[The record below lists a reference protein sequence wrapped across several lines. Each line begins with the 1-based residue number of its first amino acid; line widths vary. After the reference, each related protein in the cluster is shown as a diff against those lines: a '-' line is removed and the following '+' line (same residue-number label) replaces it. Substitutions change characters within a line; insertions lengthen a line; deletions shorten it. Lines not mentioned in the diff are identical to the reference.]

1 MAETVNGPIER
12 VTFHN
17 PENGF
22 CVLRIKLPGRPEPAT
37 VVGHLSQPSV
47 GEFVEAVGDWVLDK
61 QHGRQFRAAALR
73 TAQPSSVE
81 GIQRYLGSGAIRS
94 IGPQLA
100 EKIVGIYKERTLEVL
115 DKSPDLLLHIRG
127 IGPKRFERIKNS
139 WDEQREVRRIML
151 FLQECGLG
159 GGGRAIR
166 IYRHY
171 GQAAIEIIKSNPY
184 KLADDI
190 RGIGFKTADA
200 LARKLGMAMNAPAR
214 VRAGIRFVLA
224 ELTGEGHVACPETL
238 LVEQAAKLLEVD
250 EPLVAESIEFERSEN
265 RVVREPVEGEPWIYL
280 TPLYRA
286 EVGLADSVRRL
297 MAADA
302 HPLPAIDLEK
312 ALAWVEQKLNLPLA
326 PRQRDAV
333 REACRAK
340 FLVITGGPGVG
351 KTTIVRSI
359 LEIFLAKRQRC
370 LLAAP
375 TGRAAKRLA
384 ESTGQ
389 TAKTIHRLLEFDPST
404 GDFLRGPNRPL
415 EADLVIIDEAS
426 MIDVVLGHQLLRA
439 IPDAA
444 AVLLVGDVDQLPSVG
459 PGSVLADLIA
469 SEAVPVARLTEIF
482 RQARESRIITAAHAI
497 HAGES
502 PEAAPPG
509 DKTSDFYLIEAET
522 PDAIRDMVVRMVAER
537 IPARFGVDPKRDV
550 QVLAPMHRG
559 ELGTQSL
566 NEALQNVLNPKGD
579 APEVERYGTVF
590 RQGDRVIQTENSY
603 QRDVFNGDLGVV
615 KAINRVEQQLTVAF
629 EGREVEYDFGDLDE
643 LQLAYALSIHKSQ
656 GSEYPCVVIPLH
668 TQHFVMLQRNLI
680 YTAVTRGRRLV
691 VLVGP
696 RKALS
701 MAVRRQDQQLRYTA
715 LRQRLVAR

>member
-1 MAETVNGPIER
+1 
-12 VTFHN
+12 
-17 PENGF
+17 
-22 CVLRIKLPGRPEPAT
+22 
-37 VVGHLSQPSV
+37 
-47 GEFVEAVGDWVLDK
+47 
-61 QHGRQFRAAALR
+61 
-73 TAQPSSVE
+73 
-81 GIQRYLGSGAIRS
+81 
-94 IGPQLA
+94 
-100 EKIVGIYKERTLEVL
+100 
-115 DKSPDLLLHIRG
+115 LH
-127 IGPKRFERIKNS
+127 
-139 WDEQREVRRIML
+139 
-151 FLQECGLG
+151 
-159 GGGRAIR
+159 
-166 IYRHY
+166 
-171 GQAAIEIIKSNPY
+171 
-184 KLADDI
+184 
-190 RGIGFKTADA
+190 
-200 LARKLGMAMNAPAR
+200 
-214 VRAGIRFVLA
+214 
-224 ELTGEGHVACPETL
+224 
-238 LVEQAAKLLEVD
+238 
-250 EPLVAESIEFERSEN
+250 
-265 RVVREPVEGEPWIYL
+265 
-280 TPLYRA
+280 RA
-286 EVGLADSVRRL
+286 EVGIAQSVQRL
-297 MAADA
+297 VAASS
-302 HPLPAIDLEK
+302 HPLPSIDIEK
-312 ALAWVEQKLNLPLA
+312 AIEWVERKLNLPLA

-359 LEIFLAKRQRC
+359 LEIFLAKRKQC

-389 TAKTIHRLLEFDPST
+389 SAKTIHRLLEFDPSS

-426 MIDVVLGHQLLRA
+426 MIDIVLGHQLLRA
-439 IPDAA
+439 IPDSA

-459 PGSVLADLIA
+459 PGTVLADLIA
-469 SEAVPVARLTEIF
+469 SQTVPVARLTEIF

-497 HAGES
+497 HSGEE
-502 PEAAPPG
+502 PETAPPG

-579 APEVERYGTVF
+579 TPEVERFGTVF
-590 RQGDRVIQTENSY
+590 RLGDRVIQTENSY
-603 QRDVFNGDLGVV
+603 KREVFNGDLGVV
-615 KAINRVEQQLTVAF
+615 QAINRVEQQLTVAF

-696 RKALS
+696 RKALA

-715 LRQRLVAR
+715 LKQRLISR

>member
-1 MAETVNGPIER
+1 
-12 VTFHN
+12 
-17 PENGF
+17 
-22 CVLRIKLPGRPEPAT
+22 
-37 VVGHLSQPSV
+37 
-47 GEFVEAVGDWVLDK
+47 
-61 QHGRQFRAAALR
+61 
-73 TAQPSSVE
+73 
-81 GIQRYLGSGAIRS
+81 
-94 IGPQLA
+94 
-100 EKIVGIYKERTLEVL
+100 
-115 DKSPDLLLHIRG
+115 
-127 IGPKRFERIKNS
+127 
-139 WDEQREVRRIML
+139 ML

-238 LVEQAAKLLEVD
+238 LVEQASQLLEVD
-250 EPLVAESIEFERSEN
+250 EALVSEAIEFERNEN
-265 RVVREPVEGEPWIYL
+265 RIVREPIDGDPWIYL
-280 TPLYRA
+280 TALHRA
-286 EVGLADSVRRL
+286 EVGIAQSVQRL
-297 MAADA
+297 VAASS
-302 HPLPAIDLEK
+302 HPLPSIDIEK
-312 ALAWVEQKLNLPLA
+312 AIEWVERKLNLPLA

-359 LEIFLAKRQRC
+359 LEIFLAKRKQC

-389 TAKTIHRLLEFDPST
+389 SAKTIHRLLEFDPSS

-426 MIDVVLGHQLLRA
+426 MIDIVLGHQLLRA
-439 IPDAA
+439 IPDSA

-459 PGSVLADLIA
+459 PGTVLADLIA
-469 SEAVPVARLTEIF
+469 SQTVPVARLTEIF

-497 HAGES
+497 HSGEE
-502 PEAAPPG
+502 PETAPPG

-579 APEVERYGTVF
+579 TPEVERFGTVF
-590 RQGDRVIQTENSY
+590 RLGDRVIQTENSY
-603 QRDVFNGDLGVV
+603 KREVFNGDLGVV
-615 KAINRVEQQLTVAF
+615 QAINRVEQQLTVAF

-696 RKALS
+696 RKALA

-715 LRQRLVAR
+715 LKQRLISR